1 MVEAAYFPWIGALH
15 SLLDNLVDT
24 TEDRATGQ
32 HSLIGCYDS
41 MQEAAARMGEL
52 AERALAAA
60 RSLPNARA
68 HTLVLAAMASF
79 YLCTPEASTPE
90 ALPLTRAVL
99 GALDGPADL
108 TMLVFRARLGLRGLP
123 ARRSRT
129 ALARGRRARDARQAE
144 ARRRDRMA
152 SRSSRHA
159 RHCNNLMNGSTA
171 PRRGHARCW
180 QAEKGRTRMLEL
192 RDLVKHYPE
201 VGGEPVRAVDGVS
214 MTVEPGEM
222 VALYG
227 PSGSGKTTLLLMV
240 ATLLAPTSGAVLIGG
255 RDVSSL
261 SEREASHF
269 RLSELGFIRQNF
281 DLLPGVTAIDNAVLK
296 LLKTMRWRD
305 AHRQVAPLLDRLGLG
320 GRLEH
325 RAETLS
331 MGERQRVMIARALS
345 TEPRLLLADEP
356 TGSLDS
362 QRGREVLE
370 LLTELCREH
379 QVAIVLV
386 SHDPQAAAY
395 ADRVYALRDGKL
407 GEYEPDGRLT
417 RPVAS

>member
-1 MVEAAYFPWIGALH
+1 
-15 SLLDNLVDT
+15 
-24 TEDRATGQ
+24 
-32 HSLIGCYDS
+32 
-41 MQEAAARMGEL
+41 
-52 AERALAAA
+52 
-60 RSLPNARA
+60 
-68 HTLVLAAMASF
+68 
-79 YLCTPEASTPE
+79 
-90 ALPLTRAVL
+90 
-99 GALDGPADL
+99 
-108 TMLVFRARLGLRGLP
+108 
-123 ARRSRT
+123 
-129 ALARGRRARDARQAE
+129 
-144 ARRRDRMA
+144 
-152 SRSSRHA
+152 
-159 RHCNNLMNGSTA
+159 
-171 PRRGHARCW
+171 
-180 QAEKGRTRMLEL
+180 MLEL

-201 VGGEPVRAVDGVS
+201 VGGEPVRAVNGVS